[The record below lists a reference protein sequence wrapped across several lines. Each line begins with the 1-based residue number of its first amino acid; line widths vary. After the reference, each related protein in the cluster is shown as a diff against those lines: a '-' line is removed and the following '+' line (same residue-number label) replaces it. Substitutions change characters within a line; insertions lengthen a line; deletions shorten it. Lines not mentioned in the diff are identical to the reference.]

1 MNILYKLWCRTYQ
14 LGFRIAIP
22 FLPYHEPELLS
33 SLDCLKDYC
42 SKRGIKKL
50 MIVTDGGLVKAGVC
64 KIAEE
69 ALQKAGIEYVLY
81 DRTVPNPT
89 VENVEEA
96 RQMYL
101 DSKAQAILALGGGSA
116 MDCAKAAAC
125 RIARPRTKLGHMAGV
140 LKVWVRLPLVI
151 AVPTTAG
158 TGSETT
164 LAAVITDPA
173 THHKYAI
180 MDFPLIP
187 RVAVHDYRLT
197 LGLPPHITS
206 TTGMDALVHAVE
218 AFIGQSTTAYTRRMA
233 IEAVRIIRKHL
244 VPVYNDGQNAHSRQR
259 MLQAAFCAGNAFSI
273 SYVGYVHAL
282 AHALGGR
289 YGTPHGLANAV
300 LLPHVLRAYGK
311 AAYPKL
317 ARLAVEAG
325 VVGPRSVSNSI
336 ATNACDI
343 KNEQECAEAFIAWV
357 EQMNAEMEIPTIIS
371 SLKEE
376 DIPELVSHALREANP
391 PYPVPVLFGRE
402 ELTEIYKKVLKVED

>member
-22 FLPYHEPELLS
+22 FLPYREPEILD
-33 SLDCLKDYC
+33 SLDRLKDYC
-42 SKRGIKKL
+42 AKKNISKL
-50 MIVTDGGLVKAGVC
+50 LIVTDGGLVKAGVC
-64 KIAEE
+64 QIAEE
-69 ALQKAGIEYVLY
+69 SLQKAGIEYVVY

-89 VENVEEA
+89 VQNVEEA
-96 RQMYL
+96 RQLYL

-125 RIARPRTKLGHMAGV
+125 RIARPRTKLGSMAGV

-164 LAAVITDPA
+164 LAAVITDPEK
-173 THHKYAI
+173 HHKYAI

-187 RVAVHDYRLT
+187 KVAVHDYRLT

-218 AFIGQSTTAYTRRMA
+218 AYIGRSTTGYTRRMA
-233 IEAVRIIRKHL
+233 VEAVRIIRKHL
-244 VPVYNDGQNAHSRQR
+244 LPVYEDGQNAHSRQR

-300 LLPHVLRAYGK
+300 LLPYVLRAYGK
-311 AAYPKL
+311 TAHYRIAQL
-317 ARLAVEAG
+317 AREAG

-336 ATNACDI
+336 PTHVYNMKSDS
-343 KNEQECAEAFIAWV
+343 ECAESFIEWVESMNLKMNIPSFIAD
-357 EQMNAEMEIPTIIS
+357 
-371 SLKEE
+371 LKEE
-376 DIPELVSHALREANP
+376 DIPELVTHALREANP
-391 PYPVPVLFGRE
+391 LYPVPVLFGRE
-402 ELTEIYKKVLKVED
+402 ELTAIYKQVLKIEN

>member
-1 MNILYKLWCRTYQ
+1 MNILYKLWCRAYQ

-22 FLPYHEPELLS
+22 FLPYREPEILD
-33 SLDCLKDYC
+33 SLDRLKDYC
-42 SKRGIKKL
+42 AKKNVGKL
-50 MIVTDGGLVKAGVC
+50 LIVTDAGLVKAGVC
-64 KIAEE
+64 KIAEDS
-69 ALQKAGIEYVLY
+69 LRKAGLDYVVY

-89 VENVEEA
+89 VQNVEEA
-96 RQMYL
+96 RQMFI
-101 DSKAQAILALGGGSA
+101 DSEAQAILALGGGSA

-125 RIARPRTKLGHMAGV
+125 RIARPRTKLGSMAGV

-164 LAAVITDPA
+164 LAAVITDPE

-218 AFIGQSTTAYTRRMA
+218 AYIGRSTTGYTRRMSVEA
-233 IEAVRIIRKHL
+233 IRIIRKHL
-244 VPVYNDGQNAHSRQR
+244 IPAYTDGQNAHSRQR

-300 LLPHVLRAYGK
+300 LLPYVLRAYGK
-311 AAYPKL
+311 AVHFKL
-317 ARLAVEAG
+317 AQLANEAG
-325 VVGPRSVSNSI
+325 VVGPRSAYSTFPVNVYNLS
-336 ATNACDI
+336 
-343 KNEQECAEAFIAWV
+343 EERECAEAFIGWV
-357 EQMNAEMEIPTIIS
+357 ELMNSHMGIPTVIAD
-371 SLKEE
+371 LKEE
-376 DIPELVSHALREANP
+376 DIPELVTHALHEANP
-391 PYPVPVLFGRE
+391 LYPVPVLFGRK
-402 ELTEIYKKVLKVED
+402 ELTEIYKKVLAPAS